1 MLETNIEELTEEK
14 NVLLQQAQERV
25 KQLEEWRVRRCFIL

>member
-25 KQLEEWRVRRCFIL
+25 K